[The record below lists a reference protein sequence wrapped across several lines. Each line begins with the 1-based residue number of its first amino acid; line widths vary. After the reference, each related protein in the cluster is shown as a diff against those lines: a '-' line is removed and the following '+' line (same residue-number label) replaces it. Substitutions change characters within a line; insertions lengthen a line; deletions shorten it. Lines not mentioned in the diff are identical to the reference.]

1 MSLRFSLRKFRSFR
15 EGEPVTI
22 KCTGRY
28 YILPHYMVKWGQIK
42 HTKAAQTSTPL
53 LNL

>member
-15 EGEPVTI
+15 EGEPITI
-22 KCTGRY
+22 RYTGRY
-28 YILPHYMVKWGQIK
+28 YLLPHYLVRWREVR
-42 HTKAAQTSTPL
+42 HAKAAQTSTPL